1 MVDADRLHHLAG
13 EVSALRAFAKAVI
26 ASHPDVTSLA
36 AEFER
41 LTENQIALS
50 VGETVFDPYL
60 EGQRAT
66 IDDLRGNVDAQ
77 LAR

>member
-1 MVDADRLHHLAG
+1 MNDIDRLHHLAG
-13 EVSALRAFAKAVI
+13 EVSALRAFAIAVI
-26 ASHPDVTSLA
+26 ASHPDLPSLA

-41 LTENQIALS
+41 LSENQLALS
-50 VGETVFDPYL
+50 AGETVLDAYF

-66 IDDLRGNVDAQ
+66 IDDLRDNVDAQ